1 MNGKKE
7 NSKSLTEIIEFLD
20 KKAEEQ
26 ALISLGEKGY
36 YDHQKILNLLDSMEN
51 KEEEF
56 VLLSGEMNAYLG

>member
-7 NSKSLTEIIEFLD
+7 NGKSLAEIIEFLD
-20 KKAEEQ
+20 KRAKEQ

-36 YDHQKILNLLDSMEN
+36 HDYQKTLNLLDSMEN